1 MNTIIIT
8 FSSQTF
14 AIKAKRLLERNG
26 IRSDLLKINTEDMR
40 EGCTHGLRFLNSDYF
55 NVIAILR
62 NADIVYSVYN
72 GK

>member
-8 FSSQTF
+8 FASQTY

-26 IRSDLLKINTEDMR
+26 IGSDLLKIDSKDGH
-40 EGCTHGLRFLNSDYF
+40 EGCTHGLRFANTDYF
-55 NVIAILR
+55 DVIAILKI
-62 NADIVYSVYN
+62 ADISYSVYN